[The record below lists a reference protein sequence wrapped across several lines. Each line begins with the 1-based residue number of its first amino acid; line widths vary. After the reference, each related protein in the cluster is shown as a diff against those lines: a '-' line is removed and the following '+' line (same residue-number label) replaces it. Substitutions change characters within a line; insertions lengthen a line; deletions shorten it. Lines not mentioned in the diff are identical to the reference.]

1 MMRRM
6 GPDRRSIDDLVEE
19 SRARLQRLEPR
30 AAYSAMQAGTVLID
44 TRSDDQLIRRGRIP
58 GALHI
63 PLSVLEWRVDPASDS
78 RDPAIRGPDQQ
89 LILVCAQG
97 YSSSLAAARL
107 QELGFH
113 RATDVIGGFE
123 AWEASGLPVER

>member
-1 MMRRM
+1 MRRM

-19 SRARLQRLEPR
+19 SRARLQRLDPR

-44 TRSDDQLIRRGRIP
+44 TRSEDQLIRRGRIP

-63 PLSVLEWRVDPASDS
+63 PLSVLEWRVDPGSES
-78 RDPAIRGPDQQ
+78 RDPAIEGRDQQ

-113 RATDVIGGFE
+113 RATDVIGGFD
-123 AWEASGLPVER
+123 AWEACGLPVER